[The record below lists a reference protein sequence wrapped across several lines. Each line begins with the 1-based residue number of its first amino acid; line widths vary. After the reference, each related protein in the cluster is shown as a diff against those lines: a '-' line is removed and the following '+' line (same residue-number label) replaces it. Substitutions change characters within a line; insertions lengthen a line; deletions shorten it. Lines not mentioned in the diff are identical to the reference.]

1 MKRVIR
7 VAVAD
12 DHGVVRAG
20 LGQLFARQPDIELV
34 GEASDGAEMYR
45 LVKKLTPD
53 VAVIDLQM
61 PKISGLELVRMLS
74 KEVPRTRVVLLTMF
88 KKEAYALQALQ
99 TGAMAYILK
108 AAPSDELIGAIRAA
122 ARGEIRL
129 SSEINPGVLE
139 DFRHPEPNRPGTGE
153 RRYDRL
159 SDREQEIFRLVV
171 DGNSS
176 RRIADILCISP
187 KTVEKHRSNICRKLE
202 LSDPASMLRYAV
214 KIGLA
219 DPDLWLDVPP

>member
-1 MKRVIR
+1 MKKVIR

-20 LGQLFARQPDIELV
+20 LGQLFARQPDLELV
-34 GEASDGAEMYR
+34 GEAADGAEMYR

-61 PKISGLELVRMLS
+61 PKISGLDLVRMLS

-99 TGAMAYILK
+99 VGAMAYILK
-108 AAPSDELIGAIRAA
+108 AASGDELIEAVRAA
-122 ARGEIRL
+122 AQGEIRL
-129 SSEINPGVLE
+129 SSEINPRVLQ
-139 DFRHPEPNRPGTGE
+139 DFHHPKPNRRGE
-153 RRYDRL
+153 GGYRYDSL
-159 SDREQEIFRLVV
+159 SDREQEIFRLVI

-176 RRIADILCISP
+176 REIADILCISP

-202 LSDPASMLRYAV
+202 ISDPASMLRYAV

-219 DPDLWLDVPP
+219 DPELWLN